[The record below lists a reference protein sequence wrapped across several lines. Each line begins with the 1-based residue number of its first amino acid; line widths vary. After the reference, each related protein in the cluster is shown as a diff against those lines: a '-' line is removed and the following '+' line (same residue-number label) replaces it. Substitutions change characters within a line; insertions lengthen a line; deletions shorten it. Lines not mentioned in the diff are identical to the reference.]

1 MRRTSLKNEKCPVA
15 RSLDVVGD
23 WWTLLIVRDALK
35 GARRFNEFQKSLG
48 CAKNILSTRLRGMVE
63 AGILEVRAASDGGTH
78 SEYHLTA
85 SGEQLQVV
93 LVALRQWGEQNLF
106 GHGEPMMVAVDAKK
120 RQRLQRLQLSTNDGR
135 GLGPADIH
143 VEEGAAVVETAS
155 THARKDAARAT
166 PKSSAASKRHVR
178 TGKLS

>member
-1 MRRTSLKNEKCPVA
+1 M
-15 RSLDVVGD
+15 VGD

-63 AGILEVRAASDGGTH
+63 AGILEVRDASDGGAH
-78 SEYHLTA
+78 SEYHLTG

-106 GHGEPMMVAVDAKK
+106 EHGEPMMVALDAKK
-120 RQRLQRLQLSTNDGR
+120 KQRLQRLRLTTVDGR
-135 GLGPADIH
+135 GLRPAEIR
-143 VEEGAAVVETAS
+143 VEEGAAVVDEAS
-155 THARKDAARAT
+155 GRA
-166 PKSSAASKRHVR
+166 HQ
-178 TGKLS
+178 